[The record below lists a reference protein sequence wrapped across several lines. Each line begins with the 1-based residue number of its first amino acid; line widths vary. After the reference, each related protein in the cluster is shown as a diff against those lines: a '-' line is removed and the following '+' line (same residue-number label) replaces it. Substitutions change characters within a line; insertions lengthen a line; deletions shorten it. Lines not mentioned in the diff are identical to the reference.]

1 RLERIA
7 EELHFARIS
16 TEKMIE
22 STWPSSVEMD
32 GNTYFR
38 RGDFIDEL
46 SSEQSY
52 LRQRLKL
59 HFIDEEFH
67 EANRTSKQHIECV
80 ALHGYR
86 TLLWTKDARV
96 ALEREHN
103 RLVARAVAVEVTHDI
118 LHWMLEGWHFGERQS
133 EHASLGHTP
142 TVDVDGLVKASNK
155 PSRHHTPRSPPYKQE
170 DARTERNED
179 KANMLTIPPGV
190 DGSSWNNVSERIV
203 KEGGIHDKEI
213 GFMES
218 TMRFGLFCVTVMYFR
233 ARWLIHRQRT
243 CASDFKLGWTIDTS
257 VPVRAQSKPVS
268 QMTVSSTQPGYQRVK
283 VRKEKEQ
290 AEVLADFAGFV
301 AVEKR
306 ELDASQLIQRILR
319 GHIGRK
325 AAHRWREK
333 RAEYNATN
341 SLMVSA
347 AVFIQRF
354 LRGCRGRSRA
364 KTIRAGI
371 AGWLA
376 HLVDDEVRE
385 FEAEV
390 LSTNKLEALK
400 RGI

>member
-16 TEKMIE
+16 TENMIE

-38 RGDFIDEL
+38 RVDFIDEL

-52 LRQRLKL
+52 LKQRLKL
-59 HFIDEEFH
+59 HIIDEEFH

-103 RLVARAVAVEVTHDI
+103 RLVACAVAVEVTHDI

-133 EHASLGHTP
+133 EHAPLGNTP
-142 TVDVDGLVKASNK
+142 TVDVDGLAKASK
-155 PSRHHTPRSPPYKQE
+155 LLCRIIHHTPRSPPYKQE
-170 DARTERNED
+170 DEARTERNED
-179 KANMLTIPPGV
+179 KDNMLTVPPGV

-233 ARWLIHRQRT
+233 ARWLIHRQRN

-257 VPVRAQSKPVS
+257 VPVRVQSKPVS
-268 QMTVSSTQPGYQRVK
+268 QMTISSTQPGHQRVK
-283 VRKEKEQ
+283 VNKCAEKEQ

-341 SLMVSA
+341 SL
-347 AVFIQRF
+347 
-354 LRGCRGRSRA
+354 
-364 KTIRAGI
+364 
-371 AGWLA
+371 
-376 HLVDDEVRE
+376 
-385 FEAEV
+385 
-390 LSTNKLEALK
+390 
-400 RGI
+400 